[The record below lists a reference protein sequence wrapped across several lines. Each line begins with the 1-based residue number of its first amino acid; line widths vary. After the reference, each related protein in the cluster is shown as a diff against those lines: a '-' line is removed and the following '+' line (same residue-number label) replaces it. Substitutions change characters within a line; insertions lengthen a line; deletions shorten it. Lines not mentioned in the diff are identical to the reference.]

1 LELLKDIAGTSVY
14 EEKRKE
20 STALM
25 QETGNIKKDLQEE
38 ESTMVDGKE

>member
-25 QETGNIKKDLQEE
+25 QETGNIEE
-38 ESTMVDGKE
+38 GLAAEAGGKRYG